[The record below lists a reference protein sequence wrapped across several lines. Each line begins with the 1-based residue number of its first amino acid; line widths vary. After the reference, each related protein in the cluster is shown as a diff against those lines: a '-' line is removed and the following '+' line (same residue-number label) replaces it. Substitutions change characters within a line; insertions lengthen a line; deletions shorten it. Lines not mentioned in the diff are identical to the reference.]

1 MMRQRFRIIN
11 DGILSNCVAEI
22 LTRKQAGEIVNV
34 IITDKDETRSQAQNR
49 LYFKWAH
56 ILADKKGWSDDEM
69 HLYLKRKF
77 LALILARDDGEM
89 LETIESLKV
98 AKNSLPLSHYER
110 LARNVA
116 DGIRSSRVNT
126 KQFSEYL
133 NNIEQW
139 AYLQGVALPVPE
151 DLRWVR

>member
-1 MMRQRFRIIN
+1 MKLRFRIID

-34 IITDKDETRSQAQNR
+34 IITDKDETRTQAQNR
-49 LYFKWAH
+49 IYWQWVH
-56 ILADKKGWSDDEM
+56 ILASNKGWADDEM

-77 LALILARDDGEM
+77 LALILARDNGEM

-116 DGIRSSRVNT
+116 DGIRSSRINT
-126 KQFSEYL
+126 KQFTEYL

-139 AYLQGVALPVPE
+139 AYLQGVSLPVPD

>member
-1 MMRQRFRIIN
+1 MKQRFRIID
-11 DGILSNCVAEI
+11 DGVLSNCVVSI
-22 LTRKQAGEIVNV
+22 LARKQAGEIVNV

-49 LYFKWAH
+49 LYWQWVH

-126 KQFSEYL
+126 KQFTEYL
-133 NNIEQW
+133 NGIEQW
-139 AYLQGVALPVPE
+139 AYLQGVALPVPD

>member
-1 MMRQRFRIIN
+1 MKQRFRIID
-11 DGILSNCVAEI
+11 DGILSNCVTEI

-49 LYFKWAH
+49 LYFGWVH
-56 ILADKKGWSDDEM
+56 ILADKKGWADDEM

-77 LALILARDDGEM
+77 LALILAIDDGEM

-116 DGIRSSRVNT
+116 GGIRSSRVNT
-126 KQFSEYL
+126 KQFTEYL

-139 AYLQGVALPVPE
+139 AYLQGVTLPVPE

>member
-1 MMRQRFRIIN
+1 MKQRFRIID
-11 DGILSNCVAEI
+11 DGILSNCVTEI

-34 IITDKDETRSQAQNR
+34 IVTDKDETRTQAQNR
-49 LYFKWAH
+49 LYWQWVH
-56 ILADKKGWSDDEM
+56 ILADKKGWADDEM

-77 LALILARDDGEM
+77 LALILAKDDGEM
-89 LETIESLKV
+89 LETIESLRV

-126 KQFSEYL
+126 KQFTEYL

>member
-1 MMRQRFRIIN
+1 
-11 DGILSNCVAEI
+11 
-22 LTRKQAGEIVNV
+22 
-34 IITDKDETRSQAQNR
+34 
-49 LYFKWAH
+49 
-56 ILADKKGWSDDEM
+56 M

-98 AKNSLPLSHYER
+98 AKNSLPPAHYER

-126 KQFSEYL
+126 KQFTEYL

-151 DLRWVR
+151 DLKWVR